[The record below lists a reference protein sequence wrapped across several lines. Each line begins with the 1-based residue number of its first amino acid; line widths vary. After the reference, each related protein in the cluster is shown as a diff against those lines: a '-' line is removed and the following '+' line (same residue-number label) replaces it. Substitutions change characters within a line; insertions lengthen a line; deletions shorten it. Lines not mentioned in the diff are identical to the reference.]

1 MHVWCRAS
9 TYFALGAVHLCVH
22 QLVEVLKAN
31 GLVRSTSPFSE
42 RMPLKGRHVAGP
54 EVDGGAQLCRGH
66 GRRQVAW
73 WHISRLLG
81 PTRPSRRS
89 TPAASRGASARAKE
103 LTAAERRAIG
113 GAAGAAYPLI
123 LYTFRE
129 GKLLRLRAACDALWR
144 EERLSS

>member
-73 WHISRLLG
+73 
-81 PTRPSRRS
+81 
-89 TPAASRGASARAKE
+89 
-103 LTAAERRAIG
+103 
-113 GAAGAAYPLI
+113 
-123 LYTFRE
+123 
-129 GKLLRLRAACDALWR
+129 
-144 EERLSS
+144 